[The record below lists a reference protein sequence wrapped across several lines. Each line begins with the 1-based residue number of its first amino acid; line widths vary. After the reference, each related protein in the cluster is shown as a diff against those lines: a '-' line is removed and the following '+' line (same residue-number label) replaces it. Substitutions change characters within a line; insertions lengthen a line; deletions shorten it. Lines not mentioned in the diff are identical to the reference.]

1 MKKFSILFTFS
12 IFTTILFAQGISSMQ
27 QRKLSNALTAISNLY
42 VDSIDDKKIVES
54 TLTAILKD
62 LDPHS
67 SYIPKEEVER
77 VNEPLEGSFE
87 GVGIQFQMFN
97 DTLLVSQT
105 VAGCPAAK
113 VGILPGDRIIYIG
126 DKLIAGVKTPNS
138 EILKSLRGPKGS
150 EVSVR
155 ILRAGKAQLLLFKII
170 RDKIPLYSVDATY
183 MIGKDI
189 GYIKISSFGSTTVEE
204 FKKAFAKLQEKGM
217 KSLILSLQG
226 NGGGYLNAAIQLADE
241 FMGKDRLIVYTEGLN
256 QPKSTAVSTNAGN
269 FETGKLIVL
278 IDEYSAS
285 ASEIVSGALQDWDRA
300 LIVGRRSFGKG
311 LVQRQFPLID
321 GSVMRLTTARYY
333 TPTGRCIQKP
343 YKEGK
348 DKYELDLI
356 NRYNKGEL
364 LHADSIHFPDSLHYQ
379 TLSLKRTV
387 YGGGGIMPDIFV
399 PLDTTRYTD
408 FHRKLVA
415 FGIINKVCVQYVD
428 KNRAELKKKY
438 PTFEKFKKE
447 FEPDEA
453 FLNALITA
461 ADKEKEKVS
470 TNKLPKD
477 SMMTVQPSP
486 NGSTKPLKL
495 STIYQLEPSS
505 SIKLPKESITLQQ
518 KPIAKDKE
526 TIEKENIEKKEF
538 EKSKPLIKLQ
548 LKALIASSLWETNE
562 YYQIMD
568 ADNESLL
575 KAIEILETPGAF
587 EKILK

>member
-1 MKKFSILFTFS
+1 MKKNLFLF
-12 IFTTILFAQGISSMQ
+12 IFCISTSILFAQGISSMQ

-42 VDSIDDKKIVES
+42 VDSINDKKIVES
-54 TLTAILKD
+54 TLTAILKE

-87 GVGIQFQMFN
+87 GVGIQFQLFN

-126 DKLIAGVKTPNS
+126 DKLVAGVKAQNS
-138 EILKSLRGPKGS
+138 DIIKNLRGPKGS
-150 EVSVR
+150 EVTVK
-155 ILRAGKAQLLLFKII
+155 ILRSGNSQLLLFKII

-183 MIGKDI
+183 MISKDI
-189 GYIKISSFGSTTVEE
+189 GYIKINSFGSTTVEE
-204 FKKAFAKLQEKGM
+204 FKKAFAKLQLKGM

-226 NGGGYLNAAIQLADE
+226 NGGGYLTAAIQLADE
-241 FMGKDRLIVYTEGLN
+241 FLGKDRLIVYTEGLN
-256 QPKSTAVSTNAGN
+256 QPKTTAVSTNVGN

-333 TPTGRCIQKP
+333 TPTGRCIQKS
-343 YKEGK
+343 YKDGK

-356 NRYNKGEL
+356 NRFNKGEL

-399 PLDTTRYTD
+399 PLDTARYTD

-415 FGIINKVCVQYVD
+415 LGIVNKVSVQYID
-428 KNRAELKKKY
+428 KNRSQLKKKY
-438 PTFEKFKKE
+438 PIFEKFKKE
-447 FEPDEA
+447 FEPDDA
-453 FLNALITA
+453 FLNSVITEEEKDKMRSSELSKDSTKTQSKLKNT
-461 ADKEKEKVS
+461 DKE
-470 TNKLPKD
+470 NLD
-477 SMMTVQPSP
+477 
-486 NGSTKPLKL
+486 TKN
-495 STIYQLEPSS
+495 SEM
-505 SIKLPKESITLQQ
+505 
-518 KPIAKDKE
+518 
-526 TIEKENIEKKEF
+526 KEF

-548 LKALIASSLWETNE
+548 LKALIARDLWDMNE
-562 YYQIMD
+562 YYQIMNVE
-568 ADNESLL
+568 NESLL
-575 KAIEILETPGAF
+575 RAIEILQTPGAF